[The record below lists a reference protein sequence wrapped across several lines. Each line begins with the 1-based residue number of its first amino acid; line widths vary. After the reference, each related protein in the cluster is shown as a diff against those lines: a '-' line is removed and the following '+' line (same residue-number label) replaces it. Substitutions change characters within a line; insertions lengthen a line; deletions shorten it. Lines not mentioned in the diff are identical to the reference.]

1 MSADNPVEEQSRRR
15 RRRRGGDEAAEE
27 EETNI
32 EAVGGKAAKNRATP
46 GRRTTTD
53 EGGGNFITRSY
64 RATAE
69 YLKGVKDE
77 LDKVVWPSRA
87 DTVRLSRIVLIV
99 TIIASMALGLL
110 SFMYTELFRF
120 GFANE
125 LVFVVAFVA
134 AGIGAFVIR
143 RIMMRSLENPP
154 F

>member
-1 MSADNPVEEQSRRR
+1 MSADNPVEEKSRRR
-15 RRRRGGDEAAEE
+15 RRRRGAGGDDVAEE
-27 EETNI
+27 TSIEES
-32 EAVGGKAAKNRATP
+32 GGKAAKNRATP
-46 GRRTTTD
+46 GRRAAPD
-53 EGGGNFITRSY
+53 EGGGNFVTRSY

-99 TIIASMALGLL
+99 TIVASMALGLL
-110 SFMYTELFRF
+110 SFLYTELFRF

-125 LVFVVAFVA
+125 LVFVVAFVVVA
-134 AGIGAFVIR
+134 VAVVVIR
-143 RIMMRSLENPP
+143 RIMARSLENPP